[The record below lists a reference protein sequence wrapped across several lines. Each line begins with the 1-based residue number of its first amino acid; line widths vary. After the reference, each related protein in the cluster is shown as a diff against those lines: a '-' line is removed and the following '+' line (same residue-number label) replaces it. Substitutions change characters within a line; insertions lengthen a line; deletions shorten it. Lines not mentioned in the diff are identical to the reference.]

1 MLGKSDRGK
10 SCANL
15 TAARLVWF
23 VMEELLEETKRRNA
37 RMIVEG
43 AEFDFIDI
51 AEMYAERDRSFM
63 RVGPLRSP
71 SVNRGQAPVLRWPVS
86 PSNFKG
92 GSNDGGPPD
101 SRSSGSDL
109 SKGLKSFAK
118 CVSIARKRPECVTL
132 SNSAEGE
139 SVTVSSPISKS
150 FTFTLCV
157 DGRPTLTFSAQAFK
171 EAREALQGDLAA
183 QGLVL
188 ADIQWKTTV

>member
-1 MLGKSDRGK
+1 ML
-10 SCANL
+10 
-15 TAARLVWF
+15 
-23 VMEELLEETKRRNA
+23 
-37 RMIVEG
+37 
-43 AEFDFIDI
+43 
-51 AEMYAERDRSFM
+51 
-63 RVGPLRSP
+63 
-71 SVNRGQAPVLRWPVS
+71 
-86 PSNFKG
+86 
-92 GSNDGGPPD
+92 
-101 SRSSGSDL
+101 
-109 SKGLKSFAK
+109 
-118 CVSIARKRPECVTL
+118 TL

>member
-1 MLGKSDRGK
+1 
-10 SCANL
+10 
-15 TAARLVWF
+15 
-23 VMEELLEETKRRNA
+23 MEELLEETKRRNA

-43 AEFDFIDI
+43 AEFGFIDI